1 MPIKYGKTVIAR
13 DRNTGKLTTTH
24 DYIKQKPIKELIA
37 DFNKPVAGKLRQKI
51 KNELVRRG
59 GVVFEPIE
67 ESTGDITQ
75 GLT

>member
-1 MPIKYGKTVIAR
+1 MPIKYGQTQVIV
-13 DRNTGKLTTTH
+13 DRNTKKRTVKH

-59 GVVFEPIE
+59 GVVFVPKDN
-67 ESTGDITQ
+67 DISASI
-75 GLT
+75 

>member
-1 MPIKYGKTVIAR
+1 MPIKYGQTQVIV
-13 DRNTGKLTTTH
+13 DRNTKKRTVKH

-59 GVVFEPIE
+59 GVVFVPKDNDISASIWPI
-67 ESTGDITQ
+67 I
-75 GLT
+75 

>member
-24 DYIKQKPIKELIA
+24 DYIKQKSIQELIEA
-37 DFNKPVAGKLRQKI
+37 FNKPVVPKLRQKV

-59 GVVFEPIE
+59 GVVFVEKENETSLI
-67 ESTGDITQ
+67 
-75 GLT
+75 